1 MPNWCSNRL
10 TIEARS
16 EKDAEILISAFKLD
30 DKDFSFDAIIP
41 RPKELNIVEG
51 SVTSMAKD
59 YLSEASQASTPEQ
72 LKKLKEKW
80 RVKAESV
87 NCDEFTGF
95 DDDAKFGRG
104 YEAFIKYANVVADN
118 ISRFGHPTWYNWSV
132 ENWGTKWDASSVK
145 LTQKGKVLI
154 FEFKTAWAPPVPVF
168 EYIAEHF
175 ADHIESMT
183 VNCVEEGCECYLNER
198 YI

>member
-10 TIEARS
+10 TIEAKS
-16 EKDAEILISAFKLD
+16 DKDAEFLISAFKLD
-30 DKDFSFDAIIP
+30 DKDFSFNAIIP
-41 RPKELNIVEG
+41 RPKELNIIEG
-51 SVTSMAKD
+51 SVTSMARD
-59 YLSEASQASTPEQ
+59 YLLEASCASTPEQ

-80 RVKAESV
+80 CVKAKFVS
-87 NCDEFTGF
+87 CDEFTGF

-104 YEAFIKYANVVADN
+104 YEAFIKYVNVVADN
-118 ISRFGHPTWYNWSV
+118 ISRFGHPTWYDWNIK
-132 ENWGTKWDASSVK
+132 NWGTKWDASSAE

-154 FEFKTAWAPPVPVF
+154 FEFETAWSPPVPVF

>member
-30 DKDFSFDAIIP
+30 DRDFSFNAIIP
-41 RPKELNIVEG
+41 RPKELNIIEG

-72 LKKLKEKW
+72 LKELKEKW
-80 RVKAESV
+80 RIKAAFAS
-87 NCDEFTGF
+87 CDEFTGF

-118 ISRFGHPTWYNWSV
+118 ISRFGYPTWYDWNV
-132 ENWGTKWDASSVK
+132 KNWGTKWDASSVE
-145 LTQKGKVLI
+145 LTQKGKLLI
-154 FEFKTAWAPPVPVF
+154 FEFETAWAPPVPVF

-175 ADHIESMT
+175 AGHIESMT